1 MEGVAVGVGVVIA
14 AGRAIYVA
22 AQSEVPFAIA
32 LVYGWNWVPVLTKL

>member
-1 MEGVAVGVGVVIA
+1 MGASVGIA

-32 LVYGWNWVPVLTKL
+32 LVYNWNWVRVLKKL